1 MIILLTNDDGLGAR
15 GISELEDVLS
25 PKHDVYVIAPG
36 EERSGSSNAFTI
48 REPVILT
55 RHDARH
61 FSLSGYPTDCVNVG
75 LKADIIPCPDL
86 IVSGINHG
94 PNLGDDIFF
103 SGTVGAA
110 RMARI
115 CGLPGI
121 AVSLNSMDPLSPY
134 FHDAAFFVLSFIES
148 ELKKN
153 SVGLFNINYP
163 SIPKHD
169 VKGIRYALLTKR
181 NYGNSFSNQ
190 HLPDGRM
197 SLQLIGGLESVPEQG
212 TDADFVKQ
220 GFVTI
225 TPLSTDCCD
234 YERLN
239 KEEQNG

>member
-15 GISELEDVLS
+15 GISELEEVLS
-25 PKHDVYVIAPG
+25 AEHDVYVIAPH

-55 RHDARH
+55 RHDDRH
-61 FSLSGYPTDCVNVG
+61 FSLNGYPTDCVNVG
-75 LKADIIPCPDL
+75 LKAGIIPYPDL
-86 IVSGINHG
+86 VVSGINHG

-115 CGLPGI
+115 CGLSGI

-134 FHDAAFFVLSFIES
+134 FHDAASFVLSFIES
-148 ELKKN
+148 GFKKN
-153 SVGLFNINYP
+153 DILFNINYP
-163 SIPKHD
+163 SIPRHD

-181 NYGNSFSNQ
+181 NYGNSFSNKS
-190 HLPDGRM
+190 LPDGRM
-197 SLQLIGGLESVPEQG
+197 SLQLIGGLESIPEEG

-234 YERLN
+234 YDSLDN
-239 KEEQNG
+239 NEEQNG